1 MARRILAR
9 PVSSQTGPKMTY
21 QFARID
27 LSRTNYEPTVKWEY
41 LREPDVAKLNTIY
54 RDYCKYKH
62 FASVMPIFD
71 SRYTDPMTDVIGYYD
86 GDKLAAFSLIRRYDK
101 ENALCDQ
108 FAWNY
113 NNPRLRLG
121 IETMKTECAI
131 YRARGFK
138 YLYLEQAHLYKS
150 EIAGFEILG
159 PLE

>member
-1 MARRILAR
+1 
-9 PVSSQTGPKMTY
+9 MTY

-27 LSRTNYEPTVKWEY
+27 LSQTNYTPTVKWEY
-41 LREPDVAKLNTIY
+41 LRDPDIPRLNLIY

-71 SRYTDPMTDVIGYYD
+71 SRYTDSMTDVIGYYD
-86 GDKLAAFSLIRRYDK
+86 NNKLVAFSLIKRYDN

-113 NNPRLRLG
+113 HNPRLR
-121 IETMKTECAI
+121 
-131 YRARGFK
+131 FQ

-150 EIAGFEILG
+150 KIQGFEILG
-159 PLE
+159 TLE

>member
-1 MARRILAR
+1 
-9 PVSSQTGPKMTY
+9 MTY

-27 LSRTNYEPTVKWEY
+27 LSQTNYETTVNWEY

-86 GDKLAAFSLIRRYDK
+86 DDKLVAFSLIRRYDDK
-101 ENALCDQ
+101 NALCDQ

-150 EIAGFEILG
+150 EIQGFELLG